1 MSDMLELKNLLEEQG
16 RAWEEF
22 KRTND
27 ARIDAIEKS
36 KATGDFE
43 AKLATIDAALDAA
56 QKRADEAVKIA
67 QRPNFGAGP
76 HDPVEMEAKAFT
88 GLPVRRSG
96 PMDTDA
102 YVAYKQAFNGYL
114 RARGN
119 LDLMSDVHRKSMQ
132 AGIDIDG
139 GYLLPPPAQA
149 AILQKVREM
158 SAMREIC
165 GSIAISTNA
174 IEGVV
179 DRGDA
184 AAAWVGEVASR
195 PATDTPN
202 LSRDRIETFEIYSNP
217 QLSQQLVEDAS
228 VDVEGWMIDRVAT
241 AFAEAED
248 TAFVGGA
255 GVASPRG
262 LTTYTTATTADA
274 TRTWGQLQ
282 HVITGASGAFHTTK
296 ADPLVDAV
304 AALKTGYLANARW
317 LMARATLAAVR
328 KLKEATSD
336 RYLWEPSLQAGV
348 PSTLLGY
355 PVTLDENMPAI
366 AASSLSIAF
375 GDFQRGYLIVDRVG
389 TSVLRDPY
397 SNKPYIG
404 LYVRRRVGGAVR
416 DFDAIKLIKF
426 IN

>member
-1 MSDMLELKNLLEEQG
+1 MSDLNQKLETLGQ
-16 RAWEEF
+16 AWEEF

-27 ARIDAIEKS
+27 ERLSAIEQS
-36 KATGDFE
+36 KATSDFD
-43 AKLATIDAALDAA
+43 AKLAKLDSALDAA

-67 QRPNFGAGP
+67 QRPGFGSHVA
-76 HDPVEMEAKAFT
+76 DPVELEAKAFT

-96 PMDTDA
+96 PLDVDG
-102 YVAYKQAFNGYL
+102 YLAYKQAFNGYL
-114 RARGN
+114 RSRGN
-119 LDLMSDVHRKSMQ
+119 LDLMSEMHRKTMQ

-184 AAAWVGEVASR
+184 AAAWVGEVAAR
-195 PATDTPN
+195 PATDTPQ
-202 LSRDRIETFEIYSNP
+202 LSRDRIETHEIYSFP
-217 QLSQQLVEDAS
+217 QMSQQLVEDAS
-228 VDVEGWMIDRVAT
+228 VDVEGWMIDRVST

-248 TAFVGGA
+248 TAFLAGA

-262 LTTYTTATTADA
+262 LTTYTTAATADA
-274 TRTWGQLQ
+274 TRAWGQLQ
-282 HVITGASGAFHTTK
+282 HVVTGASGAFHTTK
-296 ADPLVDAV
+296 ADPLLDAV
-304 AALKTGYLANARW
+304 AALKTGYLAGARW

-389 TSVLRDPY
+389 VSVLRDAY
-397 SNKPYIG
+397 TNKPYIG
-404 LYVRRRVGGAVR
+404 LYVRKRVGGAVR
-416 DFDAIKLIKF
+416 DYDALKLIKF
-426 IN
+426 SS

>member
-1 MSDMLELKNLLEEQG
+1 MSDVNQKLETLGQ
-16 RAWEEF
+16 AWEEF

-27 ARIDAIEKS
+27 QRLAAIEES
-36 KATGDFE
+36 KATSDFD
-43 AKLATIDAALDAA
+43 AKLAKIDSALDAA

-67 QRPNFGAGP
+67 QRPGHSGGAA
-76 HDPVEMEAKAFT
+76 DPVEMEAKAFT
-88 GLPVRRSG
+88 GMPVRRG
-96 PMDTDA
+96 GALDLEG
-102 YVAYKQAFNGYL
+102 YVAYKGAFNGYL

-119 LDLMSDVHRKSMQ
+119 LDLMGEMHRKAMQ
-132 AGIDIDG
+132 SGIDVDG

-158 SAMREIC
+158 SEMRAIC

-184 AAAWVGEVASR
+184 AAAWVGEVAAR
-195 PATDTPN
+195 PATDTPQ

-217 QLSQQLVEDAS
+217 QLSQQLIEDAS
-228 VDVEGWMIDRVAT
+228 VDVEGWMIDRVST

-248 TAFVGGA
+248 AAFVSGG

-262 LTTYTTATTADA
+262 LVTYTTAATADS
-274 TRTWGQLQ
+274 TRAWGQLQ
-282 HVITGASGAFHTTK
+282 HVVTGASGAFHTTK

-355 PVTLDENMPAI
+355 PVSLDENMPAI

-375 GDFQRGYLIVDRVG
+375 GDFGRGYLIVDRVG
-389 TSVLRDPY
+389 VSVLRDPY
-397 SNKPYIG
+397 SNKPYVG
-404 LYVRRRVGGAVR
+404 LYVRKRVGGAVR
-416 DFDAIKLIKF
+416 DFDAIKTIKF
-426 IN
+426 SS

>member
-27 ARIDAIEKS
+27 SRIDAIEKS
-36 KATGDFE
+36 KSTSDFD
-43 AKLATIDAALDAA
+43 AKLSKIDQALDAA

-67 QRPNFGAGP
+67 QRPGFGSAAA
-76 HDPVEMEAKAFT
+76 DPVEMEAKSFASM
-88 GLPVRRSG
+88 GVRRG
-96 PMDTDA
+96 GAIDA
-102 YVAYKQAFNGYL
+102 EGYVAYKQAFNGYL

-119 LDLMSDVHRKSMQ
+119 LDLMAEMHRKTMQ

-158 SAMREIC
+158 STMREIC

-184 AAAWVGEVASR
+184 AASWVGEVGAR
-195 PATDTPN
+195 AATDTPN

-217 QLSQQLVEDAS
+217 QVSQQLVEDAS
-228 VDVEGWMIDRVAT
+228 VDVEGWMIDRVST

-248 TAFVGGA
+248 TAFVAGA

-262 LTTYTTATTADA
+262 VTTYTTAATADA
-274 TRTWGQLQ
+274 TRAWGQLQ
-282 HVITGASGAFHTTK
+282 HVVTGASGAFHTTK
-296 ADPLVDAV
+296 SDCLVDAV
-304 AALKTGYLANARW
+304 AALKTGYLTGARW
-317 LMARATLAAVR
+317 LMARATLASVR

-355 PVTLDENMPAI
+355 PVSLDENMPAI

-375 GDFQRGYLIVDRVG
+375 GDFQRGYLIVDRIG
-389 TSVLRDPY
+389 ASVLRDPY

-404 LYVRRRVGGAVR
+404 FYVRKRVGGAVR
-416 DFDAIKLIKF
+416 DFDAIKLVRF
-426 IN
+426 SS